1 MNINVTIS
9 LEDLCELRNNAQI
22 RESDQEYISGLNE
35 MLDGSRRRIG
45 ELQEDKR
52 NLQLTLDQARYRN
65 NPGPTEQQLQTELER
80 TVIELKNVRRQLYAN
95 YQVPVGSWYAVLEK
109 YGNDKVNVIKAV
121 RAITGFG
128 LKEAKDLVET
138 EHVKL
143 PWHGSYT
150 DMNNNII
157 KLQYAGATANGYQEP
172 RPSIS
177 EQEWSIVLEGLSA
190 DNT

>member
-1 MNINVTIS
+1 MSINVTIS
-9 LEDLCELRNNAQI
+9 LEDLCELRNNFQI

-35 MLDGSRRRIG
+35 MLDGSRKRIG

-65 NPGPTEQQLQTELER
+65 NSGPTEQELQVALER
-80 TVIELKNVRRQLYAN
+80 TVIELKRVRRQLYAN
-95 YQVPVGSWYAVLEK
+95 YQVPTGSWYVVLDK
-109 YGNDKVNVIKAV
+109 YGNDKINVIKAV
-121 RAITGFG
+121 REITGFG
-128 LKEAKDLVET
+128 LKEAKELVET

-143 PWHGSYT
+143 PWHDTYT
-150 DMNNNII
+150 KASEAII
-157 KLQYAGATANGYQEP
+157 KLQYAGATANMYQE
-172 RPSIS
+172 SGVDIS